1 MSFFSSDIVQEE
13 MREISD
19 LQQRIFE
26 NMFTFFTMNKEEK
39 IEHIEILEQLI
50 NKQRVLYT
58 RLSLSDDPEAKKMH
72 QRILDSATEMGYPKK
87 TDLCQIL
94 QSMEKQLS
102 SLKKMMES
110 GVD

>member
-1 MSFFSSDIVQEE
+1 MHNTQLTELILLLFLF
-13 MREISD
+13 
-19 LQQRIFE
+19 LP
-26 NMFTFFTMNKEEK
+26 EEK
-39 IEHIEILEQLI
+39 IDHIEILEQLI

-58 RLSLSDDPEAKKMH
+58 RLSLLDDPEAKKMY

>member
-58 RLSLSDDPEAKKMH
+58 RLSLSDDPEAKKMY
-72 QRILDSATEMGYPKK
+72 QRILDSATEVGYPKK

-94 QSMEKQLS
+94 QSMENQLS